1 MKRRF
6 AVWGWVVALAGG
18 CVGTCAAQPRPQQP
32 LPEVSKTAY
41 GALPHRTRLIL
52 KDGSYQLVMS
62 YTVKGKI
69 VSYVSA
75 ERGETEE
82 LPADLVDWDATHKW
96 EQKHP
101 PEGLSDAQAPAP
113 AIDPELL
120 KEEADRAALTPEVVP
135 NLSLPEQDSVVAL
148 DYRSE

>member
-6 AVWGWVVALAGG
+6 AVWGWVVVLVAGSA
-18 CVGTCAAQPRPQQP
+18 GTCLAQQRPQQP
-32 LPEVSKTAY
+32 LPDVSKTAN
-41 GALPHRTRLIL
+41 GTPPHRTRLIL

-75 ERGETEE
+75 ERGEVED
-82 LPADLVDWDATHKW
+82 LPNDLVDWNATHKW
-96 EQKHP
+96 ERDHP
-101 PEGLSDAQAPAP
+101 PEGAAGVQAPAP

-120 KEEADRAALTPEVVP
+120 KEEADRRAL
-135 NLSLPEQDSVVAL
+135 
-148 DYRSE
+148 